1 MTNYKKIYVSSIDN
15 KIIDETYK
23 NLLENKWHFVILD
36 VNGVLNVLTKEKS
49 LFNIN
54 NEQQFINDFKQDI
67 YYKTIIINKNISINE
82 NDLNIYNAYI
92 QKYKDIM
99 GKNIY
104 GDKYVFGSVAVKTD
118 KGFITTIRGKENLN
132 DYTLVNS
139 VDHTNH
145 TLNVENKKATLNAP
159 LLDYLFKNE
168 KVKVIVHINHEYDNN
183 LPYYDYAF
191 PGTVRDSIRNNKTSF
206 NIKYHGVIYLFDKN
220 GNLIYGRNEK

>member
-1 MTNYKKIYVSSIDN
+1 MINYKKIYVSSVDN

-23 NLLENKWHFVILD
+23 SLLKNKWNFVILD

-54 NEQQFINDFKQDI
+54 NEQQFINSFEQNI
-67 YYKTIIINKNISINE
+67 YYKTIIENKNISINE
-82 NDLNIYNAYI
+82 NDLNIYNFYI

-99 GKNIY
+99 QKNIY
-104 GDKYVFGSVAVKTD
+104 GDKYIFGSVAVKTD

-132 DYTLVNS
+132 GYTIVSNVN
-139 VDHTNH
+139 HINH
-145 TLNVENKKATLNAP
+145 TLNVINLKATLNAP

-168 KVKVIVHINHEYDNN
+168 KVKVIVHINHEYDDQ

-191 PGTVRDSIRNNKTSF
+191 PGTVKDSIRNNKTSF
-206 NIKYHGVIYLFDKN
+206 NIKHHGLIYLFDKN
-220 GNLIYGRNEK
+220 GNLI

>member
-139 VDHTNH
+139 VDQTNQ
-145 TLNVENKKATLNAP
+145 TINKKKKKATLNAP

>member
-23 NLLENKWHFVILD
+23 NLLENKWHLVILD